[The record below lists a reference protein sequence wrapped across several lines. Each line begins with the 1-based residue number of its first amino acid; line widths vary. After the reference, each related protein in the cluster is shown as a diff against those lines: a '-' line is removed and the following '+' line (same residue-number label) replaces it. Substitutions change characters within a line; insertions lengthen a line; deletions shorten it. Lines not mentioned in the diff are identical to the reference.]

1 MQSHFVKL
9 EPPYQI
15 IHYGGVVGIQIG
27 TLIVVGQAYPG
38 PDDRIDIYTRSHP
51 VVSYV
56 DKNLFKRKVGNRR
69 EYLGDAAFW
78 GGGEGNVWSKVEV
91 NDVDVLGLWDAD
103 QHQDSYPF
111 EWDDF
116 VGLVSTG
123 FSRIDAIQNKHRKNG
138 VYDLKNYLEK
148 VGLKLVLPDSVEH
161 MEMTFREVTFEVE
174 YGRRVPGLHCTT
186 EDGLIEF
193 FLPYFEKD
201 PKHLVPMVAHFLQ
214 QFLTI
219 MRAPKATIEFFNHDR
234 VFGEHADDDEYPHHE
249 DIDKLVKELNDTD
262 YEKYCRTPSPF

>member
-27 TLIVVGQAYPG
+27 TLIVVGKEYPG

-56 DKNLFKRKVGNRR
+56 DKNLFKRKMDNRR
-69 EYLGDAAFW
+69 SDLTSAAFW

-91 NDVDVLGLWDAD
+91 NDVDVLGLWDTD
-103 QHQDSYPF
+103 QHQDSYPY

-116 VGLVSTG
+116 VGLVATG

-138 VYDLKNYLEK
+138 IYDLRNYLEK
-148 VGLKLVLPDSVEH
+148 VGFDLVLPDPVEH
-161 MEMTFREVTFEVE
+161 LEMTFREISFEIE
-174 YGRRVPGLHCTT
+174 FGRHVPGLLCRTI
-186 EDGLIEF
+186 DGLIEF
-193 FLPYFEKD
+193 HLPFYKKD
-201 PKHLVPMVAHFLQ
+201 PKLVVPMVVHFIQ
-214 QFLTI
+214 QYLTI
-219 MRAPKATIEFFNHDR
+219 MRNPKATIEFHNDDR
-234 VFGEHADDDEYPHHE
+234 VFGEHADDDEYQHNE
-249 DIDKLVKELNDTD
+249 AVDKLVMVLNDT
-262 YEKYCRTPSPF
+262 YSEEYCRTSF

>member
-27 TLIVVGQAYPG
+27 TLIVVGQEYPG
-38 PDDRIDIYTRSHP
+38 PGDSIDIYTRSHP

-56 DKNLFKRKVGNRR
+56 DKNLFKRKMDNRR
-69 EYLGDAAFW
+69 ADLVDAAYW
-78 GGGEGNVWSKVEV
+78 GGGEGNVWSKVQV

-103 QHQDSYPF
+103 QQQNSYPF

-138 VYDLKNYLEK
+138 LYDLMNYLEK
-148 VGLKLVLPDSVEH
+148 VGFDVVLPDPVEH
-161 MEMTFREVTFEVE
+161 LKMTFEEMTFEVE
-174 YGRRVPGLHCTT
+174 YGRRVPGLHCSTT
-186 EDGLIEF
+186 DGLIEF
-193 FLPYFEKD
+193 YLPFYEKD
-201 PKHLVPMVAHFLQ
+201 PKHVVPMVVHFLQ
-214 QFLTI
+214 QYLTI
-219 MRAPKATIEFFNHDR
+219 MRSPKATIEFFNDDR
-234 VFGEHADDDEYPHHE
+234 IYGEHADDDEYPHDE
-249 DIDKLVKELNDTD
+249 AIDKLVKVLNDTYND
-262 YEKYCRTPSPF
+262 ELFRTPF